1 MATGPFSLLLFAGP
15 PHTHTTRRKK
25 MMRNGETLVIS
36 ISCSFF
42 PFVYMWTPPKDDGQ
56 ESSWP
61 LNDVMAVECQ
71 LSPFSVSPTALM
83 ADSLSSCDPAQ
94 HRHFLFFYHRR
105 AMYIR
110 WKKRKK
116 MPRAILRFITLSQ
129 TDQRSFCTHPPA
141 IQCLCSDV
149 LGATQ
154 NHFDVFQSVNKETM
168 VVPPFARLSRKQ
180 NRQRA
185 AGPLAGREETLA
197 VV

>member
-1 MATGPFSLLLFAGP
+1 MVRLLLFP
-15 PHTHTTRRKK
+15 S
-25 MMRNGETLVIS
+25 LVL
-36 ISCSFF
+36 FF
-42 PFVYMWTPPKDDGQ
+42 LFCVHVNPPKRWRARVVVAIKWRHGRRVSTVAFFRLPDGANGGLPVVLW
-56 ESSWP
+56 SCPAPTFS
-61 LNDVMAVECQ
+61 LF
-71 LSPFSVSPTALM
+71 LSPTGNVYKV
-83 ADSLSSCDPAQ
+83 D
-94 HRHFLFFYHRR
+94 
-105 AMYIR
+105 
-110 WKKRKK
+110 KKKK

-185 AGPLAGREETLA
+185 AGPLAGREKTLA

>member
-1 MATGPFSLLLFAGP
+1 
-15 PHTHTTRRKK
+15 
-25 MMRNGETLVIS
+25 
-36 ISCSFF
+36 
-42 PFVYMWTPPKDDGQ
+42 
-56 ESSWP
+56 
-61 LNDVMAVECQ
+61 MAVECQ

-168 VVPPFARLSRKQ
+168 IVPPFARLSRKKETKS
-180 NRQRA
+180 
-185 AGPLAGREETLA
+185 GWPTSWPRENPGGCITGETFYPANKPSQTSPTPYYRRPSTYVSLI
-197 VV
+197 V